1 MNEHNN
7 TGAGSADAASLAFL
21 IAPEGRQK
29 VGELL
34 RLLLADFFT
43 LYLKTKNFHWHM
55 TGPHFREY
63 HLLLDGQATEL
74 FDATDA
80 IAERARKIGEIT
92 LRSIGDIS
100 RYQRLSDSNTTDASA
115 STMLRYLRD
124 DNVSLAN
131 SMRQTHEVCE
141 AAGDLATASLLE
153 NWIDEA
159 ERRSWFLSATI
170 NSAD

>member
-7 TGAGSADAASLAFL
+7 TGAGSADAASSAFL

-63 HLLLDGQATEL
+63 HLLLDEQATEL

-92 LRSIGDIS
+92 LRSIGDVS

-115 STMLRYLRD
+115 STMLRCLRD

-131 SMRQTHEVCE
+131 SMRQTHEACE
-141 AAGDLATASLLE
+141 TAGDLATASLLE

>member
-1 MNEHNN
+1 MNEHNS
-7 TGAGSADAASLAFL
+7 TGAGSADAASSAFL

-63 HLLLDGQATEL
+63 HLLLDEQATEL

-92 LRSIGDIS
+92 LRSVGDVS

-115 STMLRYLRD
+115 STMLRCLRD

-131 SMRQTHEVCE
+131 SMRQTHEACE
-141 AAGDLATASLLE
+141 TAGDLATASLLE

>member
-1 MNEHNN
+1 MNEHDN
-7 TGAGSADAASLAFL
+7 TGAGSTNAASSAFSITL
-21 IAPEGRQK
+21 EDRQK
-29 VGELL
+29 VGESL
-34 RLLLADFFT
+34 RFLLADFFT

-63 HLLLDGQATEL
+63 HLLLDERATEL

-80 IAERARKIGEIT
+80 IAERARKIGETT
-92 LRSIGDIS
+92 LRSIGDVS
-100 RYQRLSDSNTTDASA
+100 LYQRLSDSNTTDAPA
-115 STMLRYLRD
+115 LTMLRCLWD

-131 SMRQTHEVCE
+131 SMRQAHEVCD

-170 NSAD
+170 NSAG